1 VTRLRYTTVP
11 LFSLC
16 QLPRPALVWSW
27 FRLQDEDGRGWVQVT
42 PRRLQNLL
50 SVKKERLTPR
60 LRELRVQGF
69 LRGYRRVRSGRGWVY
84 EIHLVAGTR
93 VVGSGV
99 SAGAVQMNERE
110 LRGRLQLS
118 DSENRQFAVQATT
131 QHLQDS
137 SERRASRQLQE
148 TVKSESIRRS
158 GRDERCARKDIPK
171 VLTARTAIEV
181 VRCSPAVT
189 GAGKSTSQG
198 LRDVR
203 LAGMESYPIVENTPL
218 RAVKRE
224 ASSGNLVCGV
234 FDVSKGA
241 VWLQPSTRIAA
252 ASQGLVAAVL
262 GLTREFVNKQ
272 LRSVARVQ
280 AYHIIRTLR
289 ADESPVPQMEGSPFF
304 SAEHEG
310 KNRVLRRLPCLYA
323 TGIKT
328 KQLHWHKRRNALKKK
343 AASAGGSHSPK
354 KRGTGTTTLVNIGL
368 DFLPASWAR

>member
-1 VTRLRYTTVP
+1 MTRLRYTTVP

-118 DSENRQFAVQATT
+118 DSENRQFAVHATT

-148 TVKSESIRRS
+148 TAKSESIRRS

-171 VLTARTAIEV
+171 VLAARTAIEV
-181 VRCSPAVT
+181 VRCSPA
-189 GAGKSTSQG
+189 ASQ
-198 LRDVR
+198 RPD
-203 LAGMESYPIVENTPL
+203 APL
-218 RAVKRE
+218 RESAGFQAHK
-224 ASSGNLVCGV
+224 
-234 FDVSKGA
+234 
-241 VWLQPSTRIAA
+241 
-252 ASQGLVAAVL
+252 
-262 GLTREFVNKQ
+262 LTRLSPLRTTFFELGHLWVCQPVALSSVIKQ
-272 LRSVARVQ
+272 HYS
-280 AYHIIRTLR
+280 
-289 ADESPVPQMEGSPFF
+289 G
-304 SAEHEG
+304 
-310 KNRVLRRLPCLYA
+310 
-323 TGIKT
+323 
-328 KQLHWHKRRNALKKK
+328 
-343 AASAGGSHSPK
+343 
-354 KRGTGTTTLVNIGL
+354 
-368 DFLPASWAR
+368 